1 MASDQYQVPT
11 SISIEQPPQNA
22 ELLPVSFDAPETFP
36 GSKYFEAKKKAAEI
50 HKWRMSADETL
61 IPRRLTRRALDGIV
75 KRVDAFLS
83 TDLSKPLMDR
93 LINTE
98 SRIGGSLFPP
108 QEGVIL
114 QRFWL
119 DMAHTA
125 DADDWFYE
133 CTDAQGSMSAHYVIR
148 RDGSEK
154 LSNGR
159 PVPFVRSDGYDEE
172 AVLLER
178 IDDYHRAVQEFYA
191 A

>member
-1 MASDQYQVPT
+1 MANDEYQVPS
-11 SISIEQPPQNA
+11 SISIEQPPQTA
-22 ELLPVSFDAPETFP
+22 EFTDIPETFR
-36 GSKYFEAKKKAAEI
+36 GSGYVVAKQKAAEI
-50 HKWRMSADETL
+50 QQWRASADETL

-108 QEGVIL
+108 QEGVIS

-119 DMAHTA
+119 DMPHTA

-159 PVPFVRSDGYDEE
+159 PVPFVRGDGYDEE

-178 IDDYHRAVQEFYA
+178 IDEYHRAVQEFYA

>member
-1 MASDQYQVPT
+1 MANDEYQVPA
-11 SISIEQPPQNA
+11 SISFEQRPQSA
-22 ELLPVSFDAPETFP
+22 EFAEVPVDIPETFR
-36 GSKYFEAKKKAAEI
+36 GSKYIEAKKKAAEI
-50 HKWRMSADETL
+50 QRWRASADETV

-75 KRVDAFLS
+75 KRMDAFLS
-83 TDLSKPLMDR
+83 TDLTKPLMDR

-98 SRIGGSLFPP
+98 SHIGGSLFPL
-108 QEGVIL
+108 QDGIIS

-119 DMAHTA
+119 DVPHEA

-133 CTDAQGSMSAHYVIR
+133 CTDAQGSMSAHYIVR

-159 PVPFVRSDGYDEE
+159 PVPFVRGDGYDEE
-172 AVLLER
+172 AALLRR
-178 IDDYHRAVQEFYA
+178 IDEYHQAVEEFYA